1 MQFIGIYSFNSPN
14 SRAETAVILSVYIRK
29 PRLKKFKL
37 LAQVTQFASP
47 CSKVVWRKKLIYFSL
62 RIILRIS
69 SIEVTHANLILKE
82 RGSRMVLVSY
92 TGWWVVFFFPL
103 QIYILWAFGQTSR
116 PPLGG
121 AAVPFTSLGTLT
133 AGGKEL
139 SSMWFCLLWH
149 VGPKQ
154 HLKAP
159 NDAKKCGIS
168 IFLILILTW
177 VVQPAI

>member
-14 SRAETAVILSVYIRK
+14 LRAETAIILSVYIRK
-29 PRLKKFKL
+29 PRIRKFKL
-37 LAQVTQFASP
+37 LAQVTQFAS
-47 CSKVVWRKKLIYFSL
+47 SNVHIQRWYDRKIIYFSL
-62 RIILRIS
+62 WIILRIS
-69 SIEVTHANLILKE
+69 SIEVTHANLIPKE
-82 RGSRMVLVSY
+82 HGSRTDLVSY
-92 TGWWVVFFFPL
+92 TGWWVVFFFL
-103 QIYILWAFGQTSR
+103 YKSTFYGR
-116 PPLGG
+116 LGKHHSG

-168 IFLILILTW
+168 KFLILILTW